1 MPVDFNWLIGN
12 VGMVLAMGHD
22 TQQYPR
28 DKIMLFQL
36 AHLDYVP
43 LLSFTLLRDLL
54 KESYALG
61 RVWKFCC
68 RDALV
73 RDSDKSHI
81 TELELWTLDDQKGAA
96 SSRTPSCLLYYQVV
110 YPRQ

>member
-1 MPVDFNWLIGN
+1 MPVDFNRLNGN
-12 VGMVLAMGHD
+12 VRMVLAMGHD

-54 KESYALG
+54 KESYPLG

-68 RDALV
+68 RDALGT
-73 RDSDKSHI
+73 RFGQSHI
-81 TELELWTLDDQKGAA
+81 TELETWTRDDLKGAA
-96 SSRTPSCLLYYQVV
+96 S
-110 YPRQ
+110 